1 MKDLNYIT
9 KMSPDFNLKKSRHRY
24 ILWWKWIYIYV
35 YIVYVF
41 KYIYTE
47 RQVKVLEENKVL
59 KKKPLLKK

>member
-1 MKDLNYIT
+1 
-9 KMSPDFNLKKSRHRY
+9 MSPDFNLKKSRHRY